1 MAGFDWNSIGSKFG
15 ALQGDPMLHMGMGL
29 LQAGQWSDKPQGI
42 GSGLLAGMQSYQAAA
57 ANQQAMKARE
67 MQMQQAQA
75 EIDDKKALREMA
87 TRYLKPSQGILGYGV
102 EAGTDQAKGLL
113 QPSGND
119 EFDAFNLAA
128 TNDALNSNAP
138 AGKAEAVQGPR
149 GPDIQGYLNARM
161 QAGLIDPLEVQKMQA
176 AMRPKINKIVETANG
191 AMPIFDDGQ
200 AGAQIEFE
208 RPTDKANL
216 VQAKNVNGE
225 MVWITPQQALDGGF
239 AVPDKIAGQMDG
251 GDQKYLFTDTG
262 KVMPGVTVGMSP
274 TQAGQLQNDTIRTQT
289 GVRAEDRQGQAQ
301 DWTQQYQAGQLANDG
316 ERIGIAREAEARQQA
331 ALGANVQQAQQDY
344 NLAKQRVSLE
354 KQKFGQESEQARAE
368 LALKQQE
375 LARAQ
380 KTGGLKPASA
390 EAAGRI
396 AMATQSIQDVDRA
409 MGMMFD
415 KDGNLNR
422 KLLAS
427 ARFPGGGF
435 PLDGDAKRLNSYIL
449 NAVSGKYRIETGAA
463 GNKDEVEKMA
473 QRFMPG
479 PLDTAASARDK
490 MMRLRE
496 FMQET
501 LGSMQRPVPGQ
512 PAASQSAAGA
522 RKVINVGGK
531 SVTASR
537 APDGNYYVQQNGK
550 FFRVD

>member
-1 MAGFDWNSIGSKFG
+1 MAGFDWSSIGNKLMG
-15 ALQGDPMLHMGMGL
+15 LQTDPMMNIGMGL
-29 LQAGQWSDKPQGI
+29 LQAGQWSDKPQSI
-42 GSGLLAGMQSYQAAA
+42 SSGLLAGMQNFQAAK
-57 ANQQAMKARE
+57 ANQQAMKMRE
-67 MQMQQAQA
+67 MDMQQAQA

-87 TRYLKPSQGILGYGV
+87 NRYLKPSQGILGYGV
-102 EAGTDQAKGLL
+102 NADTEQAKGLL
-113 QPSGND
+113 QPTGD
-119 EFDAFNLAA
+119 KEFDAFNLAA

-149 GPDIQGYLNARM
+149 GPDFQGYLNAGM
-161 QAGLIDPLEVQKMQA
+161 QAGLLDPGKVQEILA
-176 AMRPKINKIVETANG
+176 AMKPKVSKWADTANG
-191 AMPIFDDGQ
+191 MMPLYESGE
-200 AGAQIEFE
+200 AGAPVEFQ

-301 DWTQQYQAGQLANDG
+301 DWTQQYQGQQLNNEQ
-316 ERIGIAREAEARQQA
+316 ERIGIAKEAEARQQA

-344 NLAKQRVSLE
+344 NLAKQRVELE
-354 KQKFGQESEQARAE
+354 RQKFGQESEQSRAE

-501 LGSMQRPVPGQ
+501 LGSMQRPVPEK
-512 PAASQSAAGA
+512 PASDKPTRFAPPTSADIQA
-522 RKVINVGGK
+522 
-531 SVTASR
+531 TAKKYGMT
-537 APDGNYYVQQNGK
+537 PQQVETMLRQKGMM
-550 FFRVD
+550 